1 MIAILFWAIW
11 YPECEE
17 MRKEF
22 EKLSRN
28 LTHLRLFW
36 CDVDRD
42 KEIIDFY
49 EVYKVPYILIIHPH
63 KEDLEFIKNP
73 RSSTIGKVMTAYEE
87 YYQRLFRNEREK
99 AFNYIEMK
107 LMQFPII
114 VFMRGDPQQPKCKS
128 SRILIECFTKVDI
141 KYKSFDILTD
151 DNLKE
156 WLKYFSNWPS
166 FP

>member
-1 MIAILFWAIW
+1 MIALLFWAVW

-17 MRKEF
+17 MRREF
-22 EKLSRN
+22 EKLGRT

-49 EVYKVPYILIIHPH
+49 EVYKVPYVLILHPH
-63 KEDLEFIKNP
+63 KEDIEYIKNP

-87 YYQRLFRNEREK
+87 YYNRLFQNERERDI
-99 AFNYIEMK
+99 NYIDKK

-114 VFMRGDPQQPKCKS
+114 VFMRGDP
-128 SRILIECFTKVDI
+128 
-141 KYKSFDILTD
+141 
-151 DNLKE
+151 
-156 WLKYFSNWPS
+156 
-166 FP
+166 